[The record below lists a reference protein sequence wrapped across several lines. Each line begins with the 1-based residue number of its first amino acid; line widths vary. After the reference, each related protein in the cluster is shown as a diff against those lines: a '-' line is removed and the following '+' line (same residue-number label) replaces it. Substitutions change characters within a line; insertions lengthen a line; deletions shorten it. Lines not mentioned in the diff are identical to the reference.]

1 MPGKAPLSPPL
12 VHPTPYSRVA
22 TSPPSAGSS
31 INTSAVPSL
40 TSGSYADSVSG
51 DHESFNS
58 GTHGVDLIDMMSSRL
73 STAVDSLPLDKSL
86 ARQAHT

>member
-1 MPGKAPLSPPL
+1 MPGKTQISPPL
-12 VHPTPYSRVA
+12 VQPTPYSRIA

-40 TSGSYADSVSG
+40 TSGSYANSVSG

-58 GTHGVDLIDMMSSRL
+58 GAQGVDLIDMMSSRL
-73 STAVDSLPLDKSL
+73 STAVDSLPLDRNL
-86 ARQAHT
+86 ARQAQT